1 MTPRAQGRLARQFR
15 EAALHAT
22 PAEAVE
28 LDRLHRRYLAGGSA
42 TEISGEVR
50 HMLHTQNQRC
60 RLRTKLK
67 YAYLVAGTSDV
78 AALRALELAVDQQS
92 VTVTDAIAV
101 VEAFLTHE

>member
-1 MTPRAQGRLARQFR
+1 MTPRAQGRVARQFR

-60 RLRTKLK
+60 RLRTKLQA
-67 YAYLVAGTSDV
+67 AYLVAGTADV
-78 AALRALELAVDQQS
+78 SALRALELAVDQQS